1 MKKIYIIAF
10 ISAIIC
16 GTLFFLFL
24 RGFSSKKEETAVQN
38 AVETVDV
45 VVSVGEI
52 AENTQITQE
61 MLKVVK
67 IPKDAVNPNAVTKM
81 EDVVGKFVNTKVY
94 TMEQILSQKLY
105 DKSKGES
112 NGLSFKITKG
122 MKAMTISVDNV
133 SGVAGFISEG
143 DYVDVL
149 GQNSAGTSKEIASK
163 IKVLK
168 VGNKLSKDGELYSE
182 ITFVVSESECRQ
194 IFDAQ
199 LAGQIRL
206 LLREKTDH

>member
-122 MKAMTISVDNV
+122 MKAMTISVANV

-149 GQNSAGTSKEIASK
+149 GQNSAGTSKEIAGK

-182 ITFVVSESECRQ
+182 ITFEVSESECRQ

>member
-67 IPKDAVNPNAVTKM
+67 IPKDAANPNAVTKM

-182 ITFVVSESECRQ
+182 ITFEVSESECRQ

>member
-149 GQNSAGTSKEIASK
+149 GQNSAGTSKEIAGK

-182 ITFVVSESECRQ
+182 ITFEVSESECRQ

>member
-24 RGFSSKKEETAVQN
+24 RGFSRKKEETAVQN

-149 GQNSAGTSKEIASK
+149 GQNSAGTSKEIAGK

-182 ITFVVSESECRQ
+182 ITFEVSESECRQ